1 MAAAALVEVKKTGGW
16 KSHRSGM
23 KFDVFGNMVGNV
35 FSEYIF
41 PNIFPNIFPTIFPTI
56 FPNTSNTLE
65 HKRKRGLALRKS
77 EITFS

>member
-1 MAAAALVEVKKTGGW
+1 MGGVCGCIGQETGGW
-16 KSHRSGM
+16 KSHWSGR
-23 KFDVFGNMVGNV
+23 KFDVFGNMFGNV
-35 FSEYIF
+35 FSE
-41 PNIFPNIFPTIFPTI
+41 NIFPNIFPTIFPTI

>member
-35 FSEYIF
+35 FSE
-41 PNIFPNIFPTIFPTI
+41 NIFPNIFPTI

>member
-35 FSEYIF
+35 FSE
-41 PNIFPNIFPTIFPTI
+41 NIFPNIFPTIFPTI

-65 HKRKRGLALRKS
+65 HKRKRGLALHKS